1 MRFSLAATLAAAL
14 LALAR
19 DASSEERPPSAS
31 GLYGGLAMAAS
42 LEPFGSGTDMQRH
55 CADLGAAD
63 CGTPMPL
70 GAGFFGYV
78 GWALPPFG
86 VEVMLAGFADYDRP
100 AAHYDGVTHAPHG
113 NPLLSVPKRD
123 ETFIL
128 FRGGGALALRGRYT
142 WERPRWQPSVAAGL
156 GLAYRYMALEREVT
170 ADGGLE
176 DRPYFP
182 TGTPYASPAVT
193 VDGSMQYRATPKVA
207 FVLGLGIWM
216 ESAWSST
223 RSVAD
228 PTRTLA
234 GNAHVEPI
242 ATPAYE
248 MAHGLQIYFMPYVG
262 LQLGP

>member
-1 MRFSLAATLAAAL
+1 MRFSHVFTVFAAVLAFTGRASAD
-14 LALAR
+14 
-19 DASSEERPPSAS
+19 DASPAPD
-31 GLYGGLAMAAS
+31 GLYGGLAVAGS

-55 CADLGAAD
+55 CTDLGATD

-78 GWALPPFG
+78 GWARPPFG
-86 VEVMLAGFADYDRP
+86 IEVMVAGFGDYARP
-100 AAHYDGVTHAPHG
+100 SARYDGTTHATHG

-123 ETFIL
+123 ETFII

-142 WERPRWQPSVAAGL
+142 WGRPRWQPSVAAGL

-182 TGTPYASPAVT
+182 TGTPYISPAVT
-193 VDGSMQYRATPKVA
+193 IDGSMQYRATPKVA
-207 FVLGLGIWM
+207 FVFGLGIWM

-228 PTRTLA
+228 PNRTLA
-234 GNAHVEPI
+234 GNAHVAPI

-248 MAHGLQIYFMPYVG
+248 MAHGPQIYFLPYVG